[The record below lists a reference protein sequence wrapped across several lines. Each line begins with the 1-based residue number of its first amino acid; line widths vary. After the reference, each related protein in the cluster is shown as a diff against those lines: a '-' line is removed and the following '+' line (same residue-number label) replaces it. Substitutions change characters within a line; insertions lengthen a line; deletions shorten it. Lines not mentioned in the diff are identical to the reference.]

1 MKIDNHIKIFIVDD
15 NNVFALTLKSDIENT
30 FSIFPIEVKLFESG
44 EICMS
49 ELKKENPQIVILDY
63 QLNSRK
69 PDAVDGIK
77 VLDWIKEIND
87 EIFVIMLTG
96 NDHIDIAIKSFQH
109 GASDYIVKTDTQ
121 FKKIIFSLS
130 NCFKIIKAKNDSI
143 KYLRELDDYKKHHSF
158 E

>member
-121 FKKIIFSLS
+121 FKKIILGFCLL
-130 NCFKIIKAKNDSI
+130 FLI
-143 KYLRELDDYKKHHSF
+143 KYVCKFFLIFCKL
-158 E
+158 